1 MGISIFEDATVTKP
15 VNRIDGQ
22 HHQPVSQPIQISAPK
37 RESRPPIQ
45 RWLPKAEPEDL
56 LVIPTTMNSQAVK
69 TEETSSPA
77 TEALDYDANSLMFD
91 LTELLKRDPTLSTL
105 QTSVKDEPA
114 GSGATAT
121 ASGNVLLG
129 SSSISNAMPI
139 PSHRRDL
146 IGDPS
151 DVISTS
157 TSDLDGVHTASSSV
171 PPFGSSVGSAVSP
184 LALSSN
190 SPSLYAP
197 ASTPVIPPPNVTVPV
212 ASLGMPRVS
221 SAVKMETDDM
231 GEFDQQPTLAQLNAS
246 PVPPSAG
253 ILSSSSA
260 NDDLLK
266 LELNDLDVDLNQYFI
281 NDSSRNVSFGAAAAY
296 NSNPTHTGIRGKSV
310 SFSSGT
316 KPANLGAASRIT
328 QPLSAVHSGF
338 LHQDDSMLFSSSSV
352 ANQSGGSTFI
362 GAKDLLSSSVP
373 ASIFHN
379 SPLSDILTDLPS
391 TSGSSS
397 VVGLN
402 SPSVSP
408 GLAGNSP
415 SQAGPERNHHTQL
428 HKLLLRKD
436 PVGVAS
442 RPSPVRS
449 PENRKTTLDKI
460 RNNLSASN
468 PMLTQQLSKS
478 APTTQQNFLDR
489 MVWSRREPRQHI
501 SSVCSVG
508 NDSSIADEVS
518 EALNGIS
525 PSDLPDIES
534 DDEIDEDDEEESG
547 MAGKDSSDEE
557 DSGDEGAPGTS
568 AGSSSKGAGK
578 KEKHFWQY
586 NVQAKGPK
594 GQKIFVETK
603 IEDPHHLNEI
613 VDPVFSGNVQMQGI
627 KHR

>member
-1 MGISIFEDATVTKP
+1 
-15 VNRIDGQ
+15 
-22 HHQPVSQPIQISAPK
+22 
-37 RESRPPIQ
+37 
-45 RWLPKAEPEDL
+45 
-56 LVIPTTMNSQAVK
+56 MNSQEIKA
-69 TEETSSPA
+69 EEKSSPA

-105 QTSVKDEPA
+105 QTTVKDEPSVAGAATA
-114 GSGATAT
+114 GS
-121 ASGNVLLG
+121 LLLGG

-146 IGDPS
+146 IGDGS
-151 DVISTS
+151 DLISTS
-157 TSDLDGVHTASSSV
+157 TSADLDGVHTASSSV

-197 ASTPVIPPPNVTVPV
+197 ASTPVVPPPNVTVPA

-246 PVPPSAG
+246 PAPLSTAG
-253 ILSSSSA
+253 ILTSASTTTA

-328 QPLSAVHSGF
+328 QPLSALHSGF

-397 VVGLN
+397 AVGLN

-449 PENRKTTLDKI
+449 PESRKTTLDKI

-468 PMLTQQLSKS
+468 PLLTQQLSKS
-478 APTTQQNFLDR
+478 APTQQNYLDR

-508 NDSSIADEVS
+508 AESSIADEVS

-534 DDEIDEDDEEESG
+534 DDEIDEEDEEESG
-547 MAGKDSSDEE
+547 MAGKDSSDEDE
-557 DSGDEGAPGTS
+557 SGDEGAPGTS
-568 AGSSSKGAGK
+568 AGSGKGASK

-627 KHR
+627 KHRCGINRIIQVESELFFLLKAIAFTFP